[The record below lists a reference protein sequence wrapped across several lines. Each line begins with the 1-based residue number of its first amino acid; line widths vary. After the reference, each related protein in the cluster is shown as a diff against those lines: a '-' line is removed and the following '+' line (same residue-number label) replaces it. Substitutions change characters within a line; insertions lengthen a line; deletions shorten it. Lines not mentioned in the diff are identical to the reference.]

1 MKSQQIIIELV
12 TRPAITQQD
21 NITETGGTVVEV
33 VDSHDASAGREE
45 SHHLDVVSVAA
56 QDVVVEEYYPHREGE
71 SVNYQLL
78 PTDTAVV
85 VAYADPGLV
94 SNLFLVCALF
104 SIKNHCN

>member
-1 MKSQQIIIELV
+1 MNVLSLTGE
-12 TRPAITQQD
+12 
-21 NITETGGTVVEV
+21 ITETGGTVVKV
-33 VDSHDASAGREE
+33 VDCHDASAGREE

-56 QDVVVEEYYPHREGE
+56 QDVVIEEYYPHREGE

-94 SNLFLVCALF
+94 SNLFYSLCNFFPLRIIA
-104 SIKNHCN
+104 IKIRHSFL

>member
-1 MKSQQIIIELV
+1 M
-12 TRPAITQQD
+12 
-21 NITETGGTVVEV
+21 EV

-94 SNLFLVCALF
+94 SNSFLIVCVKFVPFLHQTWKNNPFGCLFYENNLYRL
-104 SIKNHCN
+104 ST